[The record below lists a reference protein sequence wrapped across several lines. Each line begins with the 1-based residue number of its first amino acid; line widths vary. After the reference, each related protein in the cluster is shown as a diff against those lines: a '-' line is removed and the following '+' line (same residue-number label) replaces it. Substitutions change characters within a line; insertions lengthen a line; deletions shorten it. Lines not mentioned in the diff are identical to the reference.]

1 MDNVRELINKKVDEL
16 KDDLIKATQEIVR
29 VKSVLGPAQP
39 GKPFGEGPAKAIE
52 TALEISERLGFK
64 TKNVDNY
71 VGYAEYGEGNEMVG
85 ILGHLDVVPEGDGWT
100 YPPYGAEIHDNKIF
114 GRGTIDD
121 KGPTMAALIG
131 LKAIKELGLPI
142 SKRVRVLYGS
152 NEESGSNE
160 IEYYLEHDEVPTIGF
175 TPDANFTV
183 IYAEKGLTLFDVVM
197 RFDKKATSGI
207 KVVSITGGEVKNMV
221 PRVAKAVLEVDSES
235 LVKQVAEAAEN
246 YKKEKGIDLRCEADG
261 SRLTITSVGVAAHG
275 ATPEQGKNAIMQL
288 FLFLDTLDLGDTDVK
303 RFIHFFAENVGME
316 TDGKTFGVYLKDDT
330 GELTFNVGTVKVD
343 ENEGRLGLNVRYP
356 VTYTYDDFIKP
367 FNKKIEGTGIVIK
380 NMTAQAPLYF
390 PKDHPLIQTL
400 SRVYREVTGNEPVL
414 LAIGGGTYAKEM
426 KNMVAFGPNFPGQQE
441 LDHQT
446 DEYIAIDHLVELA
459 KIYGNA
465 IYELAK

>member
-1 MDNVRELINKKVDEL
+1 MNNTKELINKKIDEL
-16 KDDLIKATQEIVR
+16 KDELIKATQEVVR
-29 VKSVLGPAQP
+29 VRSVLGPAQP

-52 TALEISERLGFK
+52 TALAVSQKLGFK

-71 VGYAEYGEGNEMVG
+71 VGYAEYGEGKEMVG
-85 ILGHLDVVPEGDGWT
+85 VLGHMDVVPEGDGWT
-100 YPPYGAEIHDNKIF
+100 YPPYAAEIHDNKIY

-121 KGPTMAALIG
+121 KGPTIAALFG
-131 LKAIKELGLPI
+131 LKAIKELGLPV
-142 SKRVRVLYGS
+142 SRRVRILYGS

-160 IEYYLEHDEVPTIGF
+160 IEYYLEHDEAPTIGF

-183 IYAEKGLTLFDVVM
+183 IYAEKGLTLFDAVM
-197 RFDKKATSGI
+197 KFDKKATSGI

-221 PRVAKAVLEVDSES
+221 PRVAKAVLEVQNDGQARQIADAVDS
-235 LVKQVAEAAEN
+235 
-246 YKKEKGIDLRCEADG
+246 YRKETGIDLSCEADG
-261 SRLTITSVGVAAHG
+261 GRLTITSTGVAAHG

-288 FLFLDTLDLGDTDVK
+288 FIFLDTLDLGDTDVK

-316 TDGKTFGVYLKDDT
+316 TNGKTFGVYLRDDT
-330 GELTFNVGTVKVD
+330 GELTFNVGTVNLN
-343 ENEGRLGLNVRYP
+343 ENEGRLGLNIRYP
-356 VTYTYDDFIKP
+356 VTYTYDDFIRP
-367 FNKKIEGTGIVIK
+367 FNKKIEGTCIVIE
-380 NMTAQAPLYF
+380 NMTAQNPLYF

-400 SRVYREVTGNEPVL
+400 SKVYQDVTGNEPVL

-426 KNMVAFGPNFPGQQE
+426 KNMVAFGPNFPGQPE

-446 DEYIAIDHLVELA
+446 DEYIDIDHLVLLA

>member
-1 MDNVRELINKKVDEL
+1 MDNAKELISKKIDEL
-16 KDDLIKATQEIVR
+16 RDRLVEATQEIVR
-29 VKSVLGPAQP
+29 VKSVLGPAEP

-52 TALEISERLGFK
+52 TALKISEELGFK

-71 VGYAEYGEGNEMVG
+71 VGYAEYGEGKEMVG
-85 ILGHLDVVPEGDGWT
+85 VLGHLDVVPEGDGWT
-100 YPPYGAEIHDNKIF
+100 YPPYGAEIHDDRIY

-121 KGPTMAALIG
+121 KGPTMAALFG

-142 SKRVRVLYGS
+142 SKRVRILFGS

-160 IEYYLEHDEVPTIGF
+160 IEYYLEHDEAPTIGF

-183 IYAEKGLTLFDVVM
+183 IYAEKGITLFDVVM
-197 RFDKKATSGI
+197 RFDKKPTSGI
-207 KVVSITGGEVKNMV
+207 KIVKITGGEVKNMV
-221 PRVAKAVLEVDSES
+221 PRLARAVLHVDDES
-235 LVKQVAEAAEN
+235 LKKSVIEAVED
-246 YKKEKGIDLRCEADG
+246 YRKEKNVDLSCEDNGDG
-261 SRLTITSVGVAAHG
+261 LTIVSTGVAAHG

-288 FLFLDTLDLGDTDVK
+288 FMFLDTLDLGDTDVK
-303 RFIHFFAENVGME
+303 KFIHFFAENVGME
-316 TDGKTFGVYLKDDT
+316 TNGKKFGVYLKDET
-330 GELTFNVGTVKVD
+330 GELTFNIGTVSVD
-343 ENEGRLGLNVRYP
+343 ENEGRLGLNIRYP

-367 FNKKIEGTGIVIK
+367 FNKKLEGTGIVIE
-380 NMTAQAPLYF
+380 NMVAQNPLYF

-400 SRVYREVTGNEPVL
+400 SKVYHEVTGNEPVL

-426 KNMVAFGPNFPGQQE
+426 KNMVAFGPNFPGQPE

-446 DEYIAIDHLVELA
+446 DEYIAIDHLVQLA
-459 KIYGNA
+459 KIYGSA

>member
-1 MDNVRELINKKVDEL
+1 MDNVKELINKKVDEL
-16 KDDLIKATQEIVR
+16 KDELIRSTQEIVR
-29 VKSVLGPAQP
+29 VKSVLGPQEP

-52 TALEISERLGFK
+52 TALKISERLGFK

-71 VGYAEYGEGNEMVG
+71 VGYAEYGSGKEMIGV
-85 ILGHLDVVPEGDGWT
+85 LGHMDVVPEGDGWT
-100 YPPYGAEIHDNKIF
+100 YPPYGAEIHDNRIY
-114 GRGTIDD
+114 GRGAIDD
-121 KGPTMAALIG
+121 KGPTMAALLG
-131 LKAIKELGLPI
+131 LKAIKELGLPT
-142 SKRVRVLYGS
+142 SKRVRILYGS

-160 IEYYLEHDEVPTIGF
+160 IEYYLEHDEAPTMGF

-183 IYAEKGLTLFDVVM
+183 IYAEKGLTLFDAVM
-197 RFDKKATSGI
+197 EFDKKASSGI

-221 PRVAKAVLEVDSES
+221 PRVAKAVLEVQNDGQAR
-235 LVKQVAEAAEN
+235 QVADAVDS
-246 YKKEKGIDLRCEADG
+246 YKKAKGVDLRCEADG

-275 ATPEQGKNAIMQL
+275 AMPEQGKNAIMQL
-288 FLFLDTLDLGDTDVK
+288 FIFLDTLDLGDTDVK
-303 RFIHFFAENVGME
+303 KFIHFFAENVGME
-316 TDGKTFGVYLKDDT
+316 TNGKTFGVYLKDDT
-330 GELTFNVGTVKVD
+330 GELTFNVGTVNVN
-343 ENEGRLGLNVRYP
+343 ENEGRLGLNIRYP

-367 FNKKIEGTGIVIK
+367 FNKKIEGTGIVIEH
-380 NMTAQAPLYF
+380 MTAQNPLYF

-400 SRVYREVTGNEPVL
+400 SKVYQDVTGNEPVL

-426 KNMVAFGPNFPGQQE
+426 KNMVAFGPNFPGQPE

-446 DEYIAIDHLVELA
+446 DEYIDIDHLVLLA